1 MRSLC
6 MSLDTTIYQKLINY
20 RNEADMQYQKMRER
34 QLSEEQEK
42 RLEEEIMRK
51 LSTINMVLNKA
62 KEKIQIM
69 GHDEQ

>member
-1 MRSLC
+1 

>member
-1 MRSLC
+1 
-6 MSLDTTIYQKLINY
+6 MSLETTIYQKLINY

>member
-1 MRSLC
+1 
-6 MSLDTTIYQKLINY
+6 
-20 RNEADMQYQKMRER
+20 MRER

-62 KEKIQIM
+62 KDKIQIM
-69 GHDEQ
+69 GNDEQLEEVKSVVAKD